1 VRAEAETTT
10 MVTTTAVKEDKD
22 LALAPYRRS
31 LDELR
36 RDIKSQVSKAIVG
49 NEEIVDLVF
58 VAAVA
63 NGHVLMEGPPGVA
76 KTLLSGSIARAMG
89 LDFNRIQFTPD
100 TAPTH
105 IVGKTVKRMGESI
118 FEHGPLFT
126 NMLLADEINRTPPR
140 TQAAMLEAME
150 ERHVTVDG
158 RTRWLPNPFIVVA
171 TQNPYESEGVYD
183 LPDSQLDRF
192 LFKVR
197 LDYGDDGQELEVL
210 MRPHRGVAPDMLED
224 VEPVMDAA
232 ALQTVQRR
240 LDAVE
245 VPDDVGRYVVSIV
258 RSTRRHPGARLGASP
273 RGAVHLFAAAKARAL
288 LHNRAIASFEDVELV
303 AEAVLAHRVLLREG
317 YSGAQVVRD
326 ALAEAAH

>member
-1 VRAEAETTT
+1 
-10 MVTTTAVKEDKD
+10 MVTTTSVKEDKD

-36 RDIKSQVSKAIVG
+36 LDIKRQVAKAIVG

-100 TAPTH
+100 TAPSH
-105 IVGKTVKRMGESI
+105 IVGSTVKRMGESI
-118 FEHGPLFT
+118 FEQGPLFT

-158 RTRWLPNPFIVVA
+158 RTRWLPNPFVVVA
-171 TQNPYESEGVYD
+171 TQNPYESEGVYQ
-183 LPDSQLDRF
+183 LP
-192 LFKVR
+192 
-197 LDYGDDGQELEVL
+197 
-210 MRPHRGVAPDMLED
+210 
-224 VEPVMDAA
+224 
-232 ALQTVQRR
+232 
-240 LDAVE
+240 
-245 VPDDVGRYVVSIV
+245 
-258 RSTRRHPGARLGASP
+258 
-273 RGAVHLFAAAKARAL
+273 
-288 LHNRAIASFEDVELV
+288 
-303 AEAVLAHRVLLREG
+303 
-317 YSGAQVVRD
+317 
-326 ALAEAAH
+326 